1 MKTRAD
7 NNDAFPESGNVRMR
21 QVVQFLAMS
30 ESSVY
35 RLIKDTD
42 FPAPSTSLPDWWS
55 SMLLKSAS
63 GNSAAP
69 PFVNPRSGMSRLI
82 PIMKRAPFSVSSL
95 RTARSKW

>member
-1 MKTRAD
+1 MKTSAD
-7 NNDAFPESGNVRMR
+7 SNDAFPESGNVRMR

-35 RLIKDTD
+35 RLIKNTD

-55 SMLLKSAS
+55 SMLLKSVS

-69 PFVNPRSGMSRLI
+69 PSVNPRSGMSRLI
-82 PIMKRAPFSVSSL
+82 PRHETRPFSL
-95 RTARSKW
+95 